1 MKVLP
6 PSLGASVYAIA
17 CVLSYDAL
25 FGIPIDLESVDTLT
39 SMVNATGIE
48 KSTSGK
54 QFQPPNSGGKRRT
67 GRNFSSSDGYLI
79 WLMSDDAPHN
89 APSQS
94 CKSQMPQ
101 SNGMHRKD
109 SSNHVN
115 SSTLTPTGRN
125 PHQRNP
131 LQNPV
136 SGRAASKGS
145 SFKRPRGSGPW

>member
-17 CVLSYDAL
+17 CILSYDAL

-67 GRNFSSSDGYLI
+67 GRNFSGSDGYLI

-94 CKSQMPQ
+94 RKSQMPQ
-101 SNGMHRKD
+101 SNGVHRND

-125 PHQRNP
+125 S
-131 LQNPV
+131 LQNRV
-136 SGRAASKGS
+136 SGRAASKGG
-145 SFKRPRGSGPW
+145 SFKRPRGS